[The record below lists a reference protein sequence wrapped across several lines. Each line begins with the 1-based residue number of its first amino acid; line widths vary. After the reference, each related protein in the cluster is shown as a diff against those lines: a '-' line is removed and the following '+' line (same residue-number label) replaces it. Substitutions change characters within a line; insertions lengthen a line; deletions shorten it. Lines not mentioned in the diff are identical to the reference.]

1 MKSRNHPGL
10 RGIVAPALGL
20 AVCGFASRGHAA
32 VNPTPFTANNPI
44 GGAPVGWAYA
54 GNKFVGTILD
64 SGSGQNLLY
73 STNLTGGNI
82 QPFGGAVTLQAN
94 YGLEHYVSSSIG
106 LGGFPVGDVY
116 VASGNNIQHITNA
129 GVADP
134 GLFVNGSS
142 GGINGSV
149 RGITF
154 DAVGTF
160 GNDMLVT
167 THNGFVYRV
176 DSAGNATQIAST
188 GEDTEG
194 LDVAPLGGTWGTR
207 NGWLFV
213 ASEGG
218 AGTIRAIKP
227 NSPVMQTVLTGVSSA
242 EELDFV
248 PLNLGLGN
256 NPLEGLYAANYSYNV
271 LQAGASQF
279 AGLQGDIIVTGE
291 TNGQIYDINSI
302 NGLTNV
308 GNFPNPN
315 QPEDGLFVTVDMI
328 NNDNVPEPAT
338 ISILGIGGALALR
351 RPKRKQTRLA

>member
-1 MKSRNHPGL
+1 MKKNINPL
-10 RGIVAPALGL
+10 AGII
-20 AVCGFASRGHAA
+20 AA
-32 VNPTPFTANNPI
+32 TLCVVVWAISAQCAITPTPFIANNPI
-44 GGAPVGWAYA
+44 GGAPIGWAFA
-54 GNKFVGTILD
+54 GNKFVGSILD

-82 QPFGGAVTLQAN
+82 QPFGGTVTLAVN

-134 GLFVNGSS
+134 GLFVNGST
-142 GGINGSV
+142 GGINGLV

-154 DAVGTF
+154 DSVGTF
-160 GNDMLVT
+160 NHDMIVT
-167 THNGFVYRV
+167 THNGFVYTV

-194 LDVAPLGGTWGTR
+194 LDVAPLGGNWPGM

-213 ASEGG
+213 ASEGSG
-218 AGTIRAIKP
+218 SIRAIKP
-227 NSPVMQTVLTGVSSA
+227 NTFAMTTVATVPSA

-248 PLNLGLGN
+248 PLNLGASGS
-256 NPLEGLYAANYSYNV
+256 PLEGLYGGNYNTNV
-271 LQAGASQF
+271 VMAGASQF

-291 TNGQIYDINSI
+291 TTHSIYDVNAI
-302 NGLTNV
+302 NGVTV
-308 GNFPNPN
+308 DGAFPN
-315 QPEDGLFVTVDMI
+315 QPEDGLFVTTSI
-328 NNDNVPEPAT
+328 LQNDNLPEPASFT
-338 ISILGIGGALALR
+338 LLGAVSLMALR
-351 RPKRKQTRLA
+351 RPRRSASL